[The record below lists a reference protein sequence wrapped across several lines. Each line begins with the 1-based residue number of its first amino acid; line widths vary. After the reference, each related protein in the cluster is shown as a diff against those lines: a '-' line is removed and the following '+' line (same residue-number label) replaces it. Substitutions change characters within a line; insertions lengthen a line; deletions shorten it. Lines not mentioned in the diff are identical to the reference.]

1 MVTASAGAGK
11 TFVLVE
17 RYLRLIEKHG
27 LEPHEI
33 LTITFTRKAAA
44 EMKERIVSRL
54 RDLGHAEKAQVA
66 ETGPIQTIHSF
77 CERLLRENSLAAGID
92 PEFEIMDE
100 AEKARLQDASIAK
113 AMISTHSERPEA
125 EALLRHLA
133 GQREHGAAS
142 PYARLESSIKR
153 VLSGLRGTQVNLDDL
168 RPLSES
174 EEAKRV
180 LTDRLL
186 ARQPSDVQFAFR
198 QQYEGGLAERLK
210 AAYKAAGSKAPAY
223 INSRYSDEA
232 ADEMTR
238 HVAGLIQLSIRAW
251 SELEFEMHRHQCFD
265 YALLE
270 AKAVALLKN
279 SEPTRR
285 RISRQYRAV
294 MVDEAQD
301 VNPVQHQLLD
311 SLGIE
316 RSMIVGDV
324 QQSIY
329 GFRLADVQL
338 FRQRQEEL
346 PHLRLTRNW
355 RSDEGI
361 LSFVDDLFGTM
372 WSERY
377 EPMNQVLEFD
387 PDVIQL
393 PSYQGV
399 EIWEMADKDVGQTV
413 EFLLAMQNDS
423 GRKLKDVTVLARFSK
438 FANELQQRLEAVGVK
453 ARIVGGTE
461 KFYVRLEI
469 RDLANT
475 LKALADPFD
484 DFALL
489 ACLRSPVAGVSLDT
503 IAALAMEKPVVEAL
517 ATHLPNNLEDKEA
530 LEKFRAWFEPLRKEA
545 DRLSAW
551 EVLSRVMAQS
561 NYLPALAAKKSG
573 DKMLAN
579 VRKLLTLATK
589 QPELGPIEFSEQIRE
604 IQRLAHKEGDAQADD
619 EDDDTLTIMTI
630 HKAKGLEFDTV
641 VVPDVHRRLGGRA
654 EAVEVDARLGL
665 IATKFTKE
673 DNIFHKWLAHERKD
687 REMAEEMR
695 VLYVALTRAKKQLC
709 VIAHAKPRN
718 ANSLAGI
725 IAKELDLGRKDP
737 LGLVRR
743 TPPAPADELKG

>member
-44 EMKERIVSRL
+44 EMKERIVARL
-54 RDLGHAEKAQVA
+54 RDLGYAEKAQVA

-100 AEKARLQDASIAK
+100 AEKARLEDASIAK

-168 RPLSES
+168 RPLSEPG
-174 EEAKRV
+174 EAKRV
-180 LTDRLL
+180 LTERLL
-186 ARQPSDVQFAFR
+186 ARQPSEVQFVFR
-198 QQYEGGLAERLK
+198 QQLEGGLAERLK
-210 AAYKAAGSKAPAY
+210 AAFKAAGVKAPTY
-223 INSRYSDEA
+223 INARYSDEA
-232 ADEMTR
+232 ADEMAR

-270 AKAVALLKN
+270 AKAVSLLKN

-399 EIWEMADKDVGQTV
+399 EVWEMADKDVGQTV
-413 EFLLAMQNDS
+413 KFLLEMQNDS

-438 FANELQQRLEAVGVK
+438 FANELQQRLEGAGIK

-461 KFYVRLEI
+461 RFYVRLEI

-475 LKALADPFD
+475 LKALADPYD

-489 ACLRSPVAGVSLDT
+489 ACLRSPVAGISLDT

-517 ATHLPNNLEDKEA
+517 ANHMANNLEDKEA

-561 NYLPALAAKKSG
+561 GYLPALAARKNG

-654 EAVEVDARLGL
+654 DAVEVDARLGL
-665 IATKFTKE
+665 IATKFSKE

-709 VIAHAKPRN
+709 VIAHPKPRN

-725 IAKELDLGRKDP
+725 IAKELDLGRKEP

-743 TPPAPADELKG
+743 VPAAPSDELNP

>member
-17 RYLRLIEKHG
+17 RYLRLIEQFG

-44 EMKERIVSRL
+44 EMKERIVKKL
-54 RDLGHAEKAQVA
+54 RDEGRFEQAQVA

-100 AEKARLQDASIAK
+100 AEKARLEDAAIAK
-113 AMISTHSERPEA
+113 AMIATHTERPEA

-142 PYARLESSIKR
+142 PYARLENAIKR
-153 VLSGLRGTQVNLDDL
+153 VLSGLRGTQVRLDDL
-168 RPLSES
+168 QALAEPEGVRRLFEQ
-174 EEAKRV
+174 K
-180 LTDRLL
+180 LL
-186 ARQPSDVQFAFR
+186 AVQPSEVQFAFR
-198 QQYEGGLAERLK
+198 QQTEGSFAERLK
-210 AAYKAAGSKAPAY
+210 AAFKLAGKKAPPFV
-223 INSRYSDEA
+223 NGRYSDESA
-232 ADEMTR
+232 SEMSR
-238 HVAGLIQLSIRAW
+238 HTAGLVQLAIRAW
-251 SELEFEMHRHQCFD
+251 SELEFQMHRLQSFD

-270 AKAVALLKN
+270 SKAVALLRD

-285 RISRQYRAV
+285 RLAQQYRAV

-338 FRQRQEEL
+338 FRRRQEEL

-361 LSFVDDLFGTM
+361 LNFVDDLFGTM
-372 WSERY
+372 WTDLY
-377 EPMNQVLEFD
+377 EPMRPQPEFD
-387 PDVIQL
+387 PDVIEMSAY
-393 PSYQGV
+393 PGV
-399 EIWEMADKDVGQTV
+399 EIWELADKDVGQTV
-413 EFLLAMQNDS
+413 EFLLAMQQES
-423 GRKLKDVTVLARFSK
+423 GRNLKDVTVLARFSK
-438 FANELQQRLEAVGVK
+438 FANELHQRLEALGIK
-453 ARIVGGTE
+453 SRIVGGTE
-461 KFYVRLEI
+461 RFYVRLEI

-475 LKALADPFD
+475 LKSLADPYD

-503 IAALAMEKPVVEAL
+503 IAALALEKPVVEAL
-517 ATHLPNNLEDKEA
+517 DTHIPSNLADREA
-530 LEKFRAWFEPLRKEA
+530 LDRFRSWFDKLRREA

-551 EVLSRVMAQS
+551 EVLSRVMAES
-561 NYLPALAAKKSG
+561 NYLPALAAKKG
-573 DKMLAN
+573 GERMLAN
-579 VRKLLTLATK
+579 VRKLLTLAAK
-589 QPELGPIEFSEQIRE
+589 QPELGPIEFAEQIRE

-654 EAVEVDARLGL
+654 ESVEVDARLGL
-665 IATKFTKE
+665 VATKFSKE
-673 DNIFHKWLAHERKD
+673 DNIFHKWLAQERKD
-687 REMAEEMR
+687 RELAEEMR

-709 VIAHAKPRN
+709 IVAHPKPRN

-725 IAKELDLGRKDP
+725 IARELDLGRKSP

-743 TPPAPADELKG
+743 APVANET